1 MDTKK
6 LDIHC
11 HRFHCFQI
19 FCIFH
24 EENLK
29 KEGSK
34 MIQLVIFKTDLK
46 IVEQKTAVEDAE
58 GRSGDDLIRQLT
70 KPVVGSTSGHLS
82 PQ

>member
-1 MDTKK
+1 
-6 LDIHC
+6 
-11 HRFHCFQI
+11 
-19 FCIFH
+19 
-24 EENLK
+24 
-29 KEGSK
+29 
-34 MIQLVIFKTDLK
+34 MIQLFILKTDLK